1 MQPRFRI
8 APRGFFLKYA
18 WEIVPPILFTA
29 AFAFVGAC
37 ITVGEPPR
45 MAFQRTT
52 EVGADAQSRPVIR
65 PYPNSGAD
73 AQVDWP
79 RVLAQKAKI
88 RFEILHTG
96 RVRVPRSGMLNLDH
110 EKLQGQSDSEIFV
123 DVFAFHLCH
132 VSRGCWLIDSGLDAS
147 YRENIPG
154 GNVSGLMADSFIK
167 GSEQQA
173 GQDIAAQLQSR
184 TESAGAK
191 RRDAKQ
197 EIQGVFF
204 THLHGDHTSG
214 VPALPKNI
222 RYIAGKDETY
232 INYYLLY
239 HSDHLAGVRS
249 LEEID
254 FTHAKEQAPLGRVV
268 DLFSDGSFWA
278 ISTPGHSSGH
288 VSYLV
293 MTTDGPV
300 LLTGDASHTRWG
312 FENGVE
318 PGWTWNRAKMQE
330 SLQQLRNF
338 AQRYPKVRVIFG
350 HEL

>member
-1 MQPRFRI
+1 MQLRFRI
-8 APRGFFLKYA
+8 AHRGVSLKDTLQIA
-18 WEIVPPILFTA
+18 PHIIFAA
-29 AFAFVGAC
+29 AFAFGAAC

-45 MAFQRTT
+45 TAFQAAA
-52 EVGADAQSRPVIR
+52 EVRGGAQPGPVIR
-65 PYPNSGAD
+65 PYPNESAD
-73 AQVDWP
+73 AEVDWT

-96 RVRVPRSGMLNLDH
+96 RVRVPRSGMLNLEH
-110 EKLQGQSDSEIFV
+110 EKLRGQSDSEIFV
-123 DVFAFHLCH
+123 DVFAFRLCH
-132 VSRGCWLIDSGLDAS
+132 ASRGCWLIDSGLDAS

-154 GNVSGLMADSFIK
+154 GNVSGLLADSYIK

-173 GQDIAAQLQSR
+173 GQDIAAQLKIR
-184 TESAGAK
+184 AK
-191 RRDAKQ
+191 NSDGIRRDARPK
-197 EIQGVFF
+197 IQGVFF

-254 FTHAKEQAPLGRVV
+254 FTHAQEQAPLGRVV
-268 DLFSDGSFWA
+268 DLFGDGSFWA

-293 MTTDGPV
+293 ITTDGPV

-330 SLQQLRNF
+330 SLRRLRNF